1 MGRGVSKEQREILA
15 WLAMLRVRD
24 GDEGCWIPVLHVIE
38 ASGAASST
46 VRRSLYSL
54 EQRGLVEHRYF
65 AFWIDADGRHRPA
78 AQKKPGVTFSVLA
91 VRVTVEGTERV
102 LRDPPRPTF
111 EAEYQDVLVARG
123 SAQSA

>member
-15 WLAMLRVRD
+15 WLAMLRVRE
-24 GDEGCWIPVLHVIE
+24 GDDGCWIPVLHVIE

-78 AQKKPGVTFSVLA
+78 TQKQPGVTFSVLA
-91 VRVTVEGTERV
+91 VRVTIEGTERV
-102 LRDPPRPTF
+102 LRDPPQPTF
-111 EAEYQDVLVARG
+111 EAEYQNVLETRMR
-123 SAQSA
+123 AQNA

>member
-1 MGRGVSKEQREILA
+1 MGRGVSREQRDILA
-15 WLAMLRVRD
+15 WLAMLRVRE

-38 ASGAASST
+38 ANGGASST

-65 AFWIDADGRHRPA
+65 PFRIDEAGRHRPVSE
-78 AQKKPGVTFSVLA
+78 KMPGVTFSVLA
-91 VRVTVEGTERV
+91 VRVTVEGTQRV

-111 EAEYQDVLVARG
+111 EAEYRDELQARQGVG
-123 SAQSA
+123 ST

>member
-1 MGRGVSKEQREILA
+1 MGRGVSKEQRELLA
-15 WLAMLRVRD
+15 WLAMLRVRE

-65 AFWIDADGRHRPA
+65 PFWIDADGRHRPA
-78 AQKKPGVTFSVLA
+78 IQKKPGVTFSVLA
-91 VRVTVEGTERV
+91 VRVTNAGTERV

-111 EAEYQDVLVARG
+111 EAEYRNVLGARTQAH
-123 SAQSA
+123 SA